1 MPVMTRRL
9 LIVEDEST
17 LLEAIQDYFI
27 TLHWEADAAPTLKDA
42 ESRLAERSYD
52 LVVTD
57 LSLRGG
63 DGDGITLAG
72 KIKRSHPHTPVV
84 LLTARDIRA
93 YERAAREQ
101 GVRVLLQKPIA
112 LGQLSAI
119 AEQILAEQ
127 STM

>member
-1 MPVMTRRL
+1 MGMTRRL

-17 LLEAIQDYFI
+17 LLETIQDYFQ
-27 TLHWEADAAPTLKDA
+27 TLHWEADGAPSLKDA

-63 DGDGITLAG
+63 DGDGLTLAG
-72 KIKRSHPHTPVV
+72 KIRRAHPRTPVV

-93 YERAAREQ
+93 YEKAAREQ
-101 GVRVLLQKPIA
+101 GVRVMLQKPIA
-112 LGQLSAI
+112 LGHLSSI

-127 STM
+127 STK

>member
-1 MPVMTRRL
+1 LTRRL

-17 LLEAIQDYFI
+17 LLEAIRDYFV

-42 ESRLAERSYD
+42 EACLSERSYD

-63 DGDGITLAG
+63 DGDGLTLAG
-72 KIKRSHPHTPVV
+72 KIRRSHPHTPVIV
-84 LLTARDIRA
+84 LTARDIRV
-93 YERAAREQ
+93 YQRAASEM
-101 GVRVLLQKPIA
+101 GVRVMLQKPIA

-119 AEQILAEQ
+119 AEEILRERAV
-127 STM
+127 T